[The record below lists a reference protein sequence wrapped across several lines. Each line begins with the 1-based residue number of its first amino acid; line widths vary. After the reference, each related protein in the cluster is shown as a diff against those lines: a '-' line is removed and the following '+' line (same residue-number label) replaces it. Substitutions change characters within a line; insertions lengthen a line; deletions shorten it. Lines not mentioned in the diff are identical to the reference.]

1 MERLKNKI
9 IGLDTMVFIYH
20 FENNQKYSSLT
31 FSILESLE
39 KGKFKA
45 IISSLTL
52 LEILVKPKRE
62 NNQFI
67 NERYKLILQNFPN
80 LEIKS
85 MDIEIAEIAASIRGK
100 YNINTPDS
108 IQIATAIN
116 SKADIFITN
125 DFQLEKIPE
134 IDILLLKNML

>member
-9 IGLDTMVFIYH
+9 VGLDTMVFIYH

-31 FSILESLE
+31 FSILDSLE
-39 KGKFKA
+39 KGRFNA

-80 LEIKS
+80 LEIKA
-85 MDIEIAEIAASIRGK
+85 MDIDIAEIAATIRGK
-100 YNINTPDS
+100 YNINTPDA
-108 IQIATAIN
+108 IQVATAIH

-125 DFQLEKIPE
+125 DFQLEKIPGIE
-134 IDILLLKNML
+134 ILLLDNM

>member
-9 IGLDTMVFIYH
+9 VGLDTMVFIYH

-31 FSILESLE
+31 FSILDSLE
-39 KGKFKA
+39 KGRFNA

-80 LEIKS
+80 LEIKP
-85 MDIEIAEIAASIRGK
+85 MDIDIAEIAATIRGQ
-100 YNINTPDS
+100 YNINTPDA
-108 IQIATAIN
+108 IQVATAIH
-116 SKADIFITN
+116 SEADIFITN
-125 DFQLEKIPE
+125 DFQLERIPGIE
-134 IDILLLKNML
+134 ILLLDNM